1 MFIFDLTKDTFLIY
15 AIQHYENP
23 GCKGMKE
30 FSEDLKK
37 FKYIKRLLTNY
48 KMGKGLRERLIL
60 NHIIILSNIFGPE
73 ATVKML
79 FYKIGSEFWSELK
92 TFLIFLNLM
101 PEDVMIYGTHDSL
114 IPINTEVADILRKI

>member
-1 MFIFDLTKDTFLIY
+1 MVIFDLTKDTFLLY

-60 NHIIILSNIFGPE
+60 NHIIVLSNIFGNE
-73 ATVKML
+73 AAVKML
-79 FYKIGSEFWSELK
+79 FYKIGNEFWSELK

-101 PEDVMIYGTHDSL
+101 PENVMIYGVHDSA
-114 IPINTEVADILRKI
+114 IPINIEIANELRKI